1 MNEKTRILLVDDDPH
16 LLQGMSRIL
25 KSAGYET
32 IEAANGT
39 DCFRFAIEHKPDLI
53 LLDVMLPDINGIE
66 VCKRIKLDKTLV
78 DSYVVLLSSLRTSS
92 DDQAEGLETGADGYI
107 ARPVSNRELLARV
120 DSLFRLKRAE
130 ESIRKNEERFRRIS
144 SMTSDISYSCT
155 KSNNAAYSIDW
166 IMGAVEQITGYSV
179 DDIIA
184 LGCWRNLV
192 FNEDL
197 PIFDSKV
204 LGLAPGT
211 SASCELRLAHNTGK
225 VVWVASFA
233 ECVLDKGSSDSL
245 HLYGALVDITER
257 KQAEEALAET
267 NKRYRLIAETI
278 HDCFW
283 MATPDIGKIVYV
295 SPAYE
300 KIWGRSCESL
310 YESPT
315 SFIDAIHSDDRDQVI
330 DVLDQHRSEVTSW
343 NAIYRIVWPDGSI
356 RWIEDRGFPVMDENV
371 KWYLNIGVA
380 TDITERKRA
389 EEELRNQKQVMEVIL
404 DNVPAMIALWDTQG
418 YCRYVNRCLQETLG
432 WSLEELGHH
441 NIIEKCCPDPDYR
454 DYVLNYIASAKGTWS
469 DFSTLTRYGN
479 QIETS
484 WANLALPD
492 GSGIGIGIDITDR
505 KRAEEALRQSEDKF
519 SKAFHLNPDAITIT
533 RFVDGIIVS
542 ANEGFKQIFGFAED
556 ELIDKSAL
564 EINMWDNAEDRNRWI
579 EKLKTKG
586 KVDNFEARFRTKDGD
601 IRYGLISASII
612 ELNGAPHILTVAKD
626 ITEHKRTN
634 KALKESEEKYR
645 LLTENMNDV
654 IWQMTPDTVFTYISP
669 SIEKHMGYEAHEV
682 LGRPLWDFITPD
694 SIEPLKRRVAQR
706 INLLL
711 SDREVYY
718 EPEAYEL
725 EQKRKDGATVW
736 TEAMAIPVFNNEGQ
750 FIGFQGVTRDIT
762 ERKQADEALRSSE
775 ERFRTLFE
783 TSNDAIFLSDGPK
796 FIECNPKALQIFGCQ
811 EEKDIV
817 GHTPMEFSPEKQPDG
832 LDSKKEM
839 LKYFKSAIESGPQ
852 TFNWKHCRK
861 DGLPFDAVV
870 TLNSLT
876 LKGKAYLQGS
886 VRDITESKRTEE
898 ALRESE
904 EKFSKAFHLNP
915 DAITITRFVDGII
928 VSANEGVQEI
938 LGFAEDELIGKS
950 ALEINIWDSP
960 EDRNRW
966 IEKLKAEGKVAN
978 FQARFRTK
986 DGGIRYGLIS
996 ASIIEFNRAPHILT
1010 VARDITERVRAE
1022 EERESL
1028 RSQLLQAQKMEAI
1041 GILAGGVAH
1050 DFNNL
1055 LQIALGYSEI
1065 LLNGKDP
1072 DHQDYRNLHTINT
1085 SARRGAD
1092 LVQRLM
1098 VFSRKGDTKPR
1109 ALDLNHE
1116 VTQIKKLLDRT
1127 IPKMIAIELSLES
1140 WLPVI
1145 NADPV
1150 QVEQILLNLA
1160 INAKDAMPE
1169 SGGKLTIETRNV
1181 TLDEEYCRT
1190 HLEAKQGQY
1199 IMISV
1204 SDTGHGMSQETVQ
1217 HIFEPFFT
1225 TKGAGKGTGLGLAMV
1240 YGIMKHHEGFINCYS
1255 ELGHGTTFRIYFP
1268 VVQMELEDLEQESA
1282 VPQGGSETILLVD
1295 DEEFVCDIGSQILTR
1310 AGYTVLTATNGK
1322 EALDLYRNQKSD
1334 ISLVILDLIMPEM
1347 GGKECFQELVNIN
1360 SKVKVILSSGFLSDG
1375 TTEDATVLGVKGLVE
1390 KPYNMRQLLET
1401 VREVLD
1407 ED

>member
-1 MNEKTRILLVDDDPH
+1 MNEKTRILVVDDDPH

-39 DCFRFAIEHKPDLI
+39 ECLRFTIEQKPDLV
-53 LLDVMLPDINGIE
+53 LLDVMLPDINGVE
-66 VCKRIKLDKTLV
+66 VCKRIKSDKTLSN
-78 DSYVVLLSSLRTSS
+78 SYVVLLSSLRTSS

-120 DSLFRLKRAE
+120 ESLLRLKRSEQALKQ
-130 ESIRKNEERFRRIS
+130 SEERFRRIS
-144 SMTSDISYSCT
+144 SLTSDISYSCT

-166 IMGAVEQITGYSV
+166 IMGAVEQITGHSE
-179 DDIIA
+179 DDVKA
-184 LGCWRNLV
+184 LGCWRDLV
-192 FNEDL
+192 FDEDL

-204 LGLAPGT
+204 IGLAPGT

-233 ECVLDKGSSDSL
+233 ECALDKWSPDSL
-245 HLYGALVDITER
+245 RLYGALVDITER
-257 KQAEEALAET
+257 KLAEEALAET

-330 DVLDQHRSEVTSW
+330 HVLDQHRSEVTSW

-356 RWIEDRGFPVMDENV
+356 RWIEDRGFPVLDENG

-389 EEELRNQKQVMEVIL
+389 EEELLNQKQVMEVIL
-404 DNVPAMIALWDTQG
+404 DNVPAMMVFYDAQG
-418 YCRYVNRCLQETLG
+418 HCRYVNRCLQETLG
-432 WSLEELGHH
+432 WSQEELGSR
-441 NIIEKCCPDPDYR
+441 NLLEECYPDPDYR
-454 DYVLNYIASAKGTWS
+454 DYVVNYIASAKGTWG

-479 QIETS
+479 QIDTS

-492 GSGIGIGIDITDR
+492 GSGIGIGIDITELKQAEQELR
-505 KRAEEALRQSEDKF
+505 KFKTITDKANYGAAMIDLHGFLTYMNESFANMHGFSSPELIGKNLSVFHTDEQMEHVNRLLEKLYRDGVFELQEVWHVKKDGTVFLTLMNAVVLKNDEGTPIFLSVTAIDITERKLAEEALRESEDKF

-542 ANEGFKQIFGFAED
+542 ANEG
-556 ELIDKSAL
+556 
-564 EINMWDNAEDRNRWI
+564 
-579 EKLKTKG
+579 
-586 KVDNFEARFRTKDGD
+586 V
-601 IRYGLISASII
+601 
-612 ELNGAPHILTVAKD
+612 
-626 ITEHKRTN
+626 
-634 KALKESEEKYR
+634 
-645 LLTENMNDV
+645 
-654 IWQMTPDTVFTYISP
+654 
-669 SIEKHMGYEAHEV
+669 
-682 LGRPLWDFITPD
+682 
-694 SIEPLKRRVAQR
+694 
-706 INLLL
+706 
-711 SDREVYY
+711 
-718 EPEAYEL
+718 
-725 EQKRKDGATVW
+725 QK
-736 TEAMAIPVFNNEGQ
+736 
-750 FIGFQGVTRDIT
+750 
-762 ERKQADEALRSSE
+762 
-775 ERFRTLFE
+775 
-783 TSNDAIFLSDGPK
+783 
-796 FIECNPKALQIFGCQ
+796 
-811 EEKDIV
+811 
-817 GHTPMEFSPEKQPDG
+817 
-832 LDSKKEM
+832 
-839 LKYFKSAIESGPQ
+839 
-852 TFNWKHCRK
+852 
-861 DGLPFDAVV
+861 
-870 TLNSLT
+870 
-876 LKGKAYLQGS
+876 
-886 VRDITESKRTEE
+886 
-898 ALRESE
+898 
-904 EKFSKAFHLNP
+904 
-915 DAITITRFVDGII
+915 
-928 VSANEGVQEI
+928 I

-978 FQARFRTK
+978 FEARFRTK

-996 ASIIEFNRAPHILT
+996 ASIIELNRAPHILT
-1010 VARDITERVRAE
+1010 VARDITERVQAE

-1065 LLNGKDP
+1065 LLNDKSP
-1072 DHQDYRNLHTINT
+1072 DHPDYDKLHTINT
-1085 SARRGAD
+1085 SAKRGAD

-1160 INAKDAMPE
+1160 INAKDAMSE
-1169 SGGKLTIETRNV
+1169 AGGKLTIETRNV

-1199 IMISV
+1199 VMISV
-1204 SDTGHGMSQETVQ
+1204 SDTGHGMSQETMQ

-1225 TKGAGKGTGLGLAMV
+1225 TKGAGKGTGLGLAIV
-1240 YGIMKHHEGFINCYS
+1240 FGIMKHHEGFINCYS
-1255 ELGHGTTFRIYFP
+1255 EIGHGTTFRIYFP
-1268 VVQMELEDLEQESA
+1268 VVQTELEEDLEQESA

-1295 DEEFVCDIGSQILTR
+1295 DEESLCDIGSQILTR

-1322 EALDLYRNQKSD
+1322 DALNLYGKKRSD
-1334 ISLVILDLIMPEM
+1334 ISLVLLDLIMPEM

-1360 SKVKVILSSGFLSDG
+1360 PKVRVILSSGFLSNG
-1375 TTEDATVLGVKGLVE
+1375 TTEEARVFGFRGFVE
-1390 KPYNMRQLLET
+1390 KPYNMRQLLHM